1 MLGYIYKT
9 TNTVNG
15 HFYIGKKY
23 GEFDHT
29 YYGSGVIL
37 KQALAKY
44 GKESFIIEVLRYC
57 DTEEDINAQEIR
69 HIAEYQPW
77 YNIAIGGTG
86 GNTLALVTDER
97 KQEVSIK
104 RINGIKR
111 AHAQRTPEE
120 KQRIAATISA
130 AKVGKASARP
140 GYEHTEETRKKISA
154 SLKGHPSLNSPERLD
169 KIKAKAAERRGIP
182 NHACYKPVVVN
193 GVLYDSVKGAAEA
206 LGVCRL
212 TLYNKTKK
220 GEWTI
225 EYT

>member
-29 YYGSGVIL
+29 YYGSGIIL
-37 KQALAKY
+37 KQAMAKY
-44 GKESFIIEVLRYC
+44 GRAAFVIEVMRCC
-57 DTEEDINAQEIR
+57 DTEYDLNEQEVL

-86 GNTLALVTDER
+86 GNTLAHASEDR
-97 KQEVSIK
+97 KREVGAK
-104 RINGIKR
+104 RSASIKR
-111 AHAQRTPEE
+111 AHAKRSKED
-120 KQRIAATISA
+120 KQRVAAAISA
-130 AKVGKASARP
+130 AKTGIASRRP
-140 GYEHTEETRKKISA
+140 GYIHTEETRQKISDA
-154 SLKGHPSLNSPERLD
+154 LKGHPALNSPERLE
-169 KIKAKAAERRGIP
+169 KIRHRAAERKGVP
-182 NHACYKPVVVN
+182 NSACYKPVKVN
-193 GVLYDSVKGAAEA
+193 GIHYISVAAAAKA